1 MPAPIDS
8 DPRVVVADA
17 RPLTQIVPPPS
28 ATMASAQAMQPL
40 LTYLAALEARVAALE
55 GGKPLAPVSASGGAG
70 AGAAGDELSRQTQAF
85 DAFLLGAPAVLAQVS
100 AKIGGDCAVLVRSCR
115 GA

>member
-1 MPAPIDS
+1 
-8 DPRVVVADA
+8 
-17 RPLTQIVPPPS
+17 
-28 ATMASAQAMQPL
+28 MASAQAMQPL

-55 GGKPLAPVSASGGAG
+55 GGKPLAAGAG
-70 AGAAGDELSRQTQAF
+70 AAAGDELSRQTQAF